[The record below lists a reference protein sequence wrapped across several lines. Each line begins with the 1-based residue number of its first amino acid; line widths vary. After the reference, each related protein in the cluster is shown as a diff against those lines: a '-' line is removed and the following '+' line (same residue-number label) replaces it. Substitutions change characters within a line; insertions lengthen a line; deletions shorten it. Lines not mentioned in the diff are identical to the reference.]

1 MTAKTETD
9 HDDLETVIE
18 TLRERRYT
26 EVAEVDEDEISRHD
40 ERVRYYDTRENMVAP
55 GALRYL
61 QKQGFEIEQV
71 GAHYLKEVDGQRG
84 WMEAGR

>member
-1 MTAKTETD
+1 MTRTD
-9 HDDLETVIE
+9 TDDLETVLE

-26 EVAEVDEDEISRHD
+26 ESAEIDDAGDGYRND
-40 ERVRYYDTRENMVAP
+40 ERVRYYDTRANMVAP

-61 QKQGFEIEQV
+61 QEQGFEIEQA
-71 GAHYLKEVDGQRG
+71 GAHYLEEVGEQRG

>member
-1 MTAKTETD
+1 MTRNDAD

-18 TLRERRYT
+18 TLSERHYT
-26 EVAEVDEDEISRHD
+26 ELVEIDDAGDEYRND
-40 ERVRYYDTRENMVAP
+40 ERVRYYDARENMVAP

-61 QKQGFEIEQV
+61 QSQGFEIEQA
-71 GAHYLKEVDGQRG
+71 GAHYRKDVDEQRG